1 MQLSQK
7 ETKKNLRQD
16 FLLLKKKIGSFK
28 TKKKLCVAGLLVT
41 QHMI

>member
-7 ETKKNLRQD
+7 ETKKKLCEFFLRQD

-28 TKKKLCVAGLLVT
+28 TKKNCV
-41 QHMI
+41 